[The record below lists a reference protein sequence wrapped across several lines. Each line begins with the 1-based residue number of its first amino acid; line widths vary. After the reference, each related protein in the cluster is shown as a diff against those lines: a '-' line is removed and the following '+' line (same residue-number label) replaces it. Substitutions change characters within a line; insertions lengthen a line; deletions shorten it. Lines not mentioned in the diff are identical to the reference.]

1 MALAEIVEVRH
12 DDAITAKGAK
22 FRHMVRVE
30 VELKGGERMA
40 CTKEAARGSE
50 KNFASAADIVQKF
63 EKLAVHAL
71 PLAGVE
77 ALRDAVLGLETLPDA
92 GRIADLMA
100 QG

>member
-1 MALAEIVEVRH
+1 MALSDKIEVRH

-30 VELKGGERMA
+30 VELKGGERLE

-50 KNFASAADIVQKF
+50 TNFASAADIIDKF
-63 EKLAVHAL
+63 EKLALYAL
-71 PLAGVE
+71 HRPRVE
-77 ALRDAVLGLETLPDA
+77 ELRDAVLGLETLPDA

-100 QG
+100 PG